1 MGYKM
6 NGFSGFGSPVKQRKK
21 NILKTSTTKITAPKG
36 SGASKYAEVMKLG
49 PLKPGFL
56 GGGYTEKGKA
66 INYINKANRYKA
78 TYQKNIAGP
87 GSLERNPYKGRK
99 FSKAARSVGIKKYG
113 AKKGLGATLS
123 KFFGKRAFGPIG
135 FLGGTLGTGLTTQA
149 SNKGR
154 TKMTTK
160 QMKEVNT
167 QLQKTIYEGKK
178 KRYK

>member
-1 MGYKM
+1 M

-21 NILKTSTTKITAPKG
+21 DALKTSTTKITAPKG
-36 SGASKYAEVMKLG
+36 SGASKYADVMKLG

-66 INYINKANRYKA
+66 VNYINKANRFKA
-78 TYQKNIAGP
+78 TYNPKTAGP
-87 GSLERNPYKGRK
+87 GSIQRATTKRK
-99 FSKAARSVGIKKYG
+99 FSKKARSVGIKKG
-113 AKKGLGATLS
+113 FGSTLS
-123 KFFGKRAFGPIG
+123 KFFGRRAFGPIG

-154 TKMTTK
+154 TKMTSK
-160 QMKEVNT
+160 QMKEINT
-167 QLQKTIYEGKK
+167 QLQKTIYEGNK